1 MTKRKHL
8 VALAISLLAAAC
20 TGEAPQHE
28 ARVATAAAPAPQ
40 RAGQPVDPLK
50 TAGHIAAARVAA
62 IHGNQE
68 GVRRKMEAMN
78 EEMRRAM
85 KLPAASRPLD
95 PQPARPALPPIHD
108 LRSLAWADPSNPV

>member
-1 MTKRKHL
+1 MNKRKHL

-50 TAGHIAAARVAA
+50 TAGHIAASRVAA
-62 IHGNQE
+62 ITGNQE
-68 GVRRKMEAMN
+68 GVRRNMEAMT
-78 EEMRRAM
+78 EDLRRALQ
-85 KLPAASRPLD
+85 LPDANRPLH
-95 PQPARPALPPIHD
+95 PESPRPARRTMPGR
-108 LRSLAWADPSNPV
+108 RSYPRL